1 MVGKLPSATMTNPWL
16 TRRVLDY
23 AHQGGAKEGPS
34 STLFAMHEAVD
45 AGAEALE
52 LDVHMTRDGV
62 LVVCHDPTVDRT
74 TEGSGAIADL
84 TLDELRQLDNA
95 YWWVPGS
102 VVNHEP
108 GTPPEA
114 YVHRGK
120 AATDRA
126 FRIATLAEVLD
137 EFPGVY
143 LNFDVKQTAPAVP
156 AYETA
161 LADELRRHDRIDG
174 VIVASFNDASTEAL
188 ARYAPEIATSY
199 GTNGTAEFYRAVQS
213 GTPPPETRHVA
224 LQVPRTFG
232 EVVVVDER
240 FVAAA
245 HEHGVA
251 VHVWTIDDEAEMEL
265 LVDVGVDAVMTDR
278 PRTLEA
284 VLRRRGL

>member
-1 MVGKLPSATMTNPWL
+1 MTNPWL
-16 TRRVLDY
+16 ERRVLDY

-34 STLFAMHEAVD
+34 STLFAMRQAVD

-52 LDVHMTRDGV
+52 LDVHMTKDRV
-62 LVVCHDPTVDRT
+62 LVVCHDATVDRT
-74 TEGSGAIADL
+74 TEASGAIADL

-102 VVNHEP
+102 VVDHDEA
-108 GTPPEA
+108 TPPEA

-120 AATDRA
+120 AATDRD
-126 FRIATLAEVLD
+126 FRIPTLAEVLG

-143 LNFDVKQTAPAVP
+143 LNFDIKQTAPAVP

-161 LADELRRHDRIDG
+161 LADELRKHDRIDG
-174 VIVASFNDASTEAL
+174 VIVASFNDASTDAI
-188 ARYAPEIATSY
+188 AKHAPEIATSY
-199 GTNGTAEFYRAVQS
+199 GTNGTADFYRAVRA
-213 GTPPPETRHVA
+213 GTPPPTAKHVA

-240 FVAAA
+240 FVEVA
-245 HEHGVA
+245 HEAGVA

-265 LVDVGVDAVMTDR
+265 LLDAGVDAIMTDR